1 MSERAGLIKRTIED
15 AAKSA
20 DAVLQQIGVS
30 TDAFARI
37 SLNAV
42 MRNPQIANCTPASL
56 RTTLLDCAQRGV
68 LPDGDSAV
76 IVPYKNRQTG
86 ELNAQLLMGYKGM
99 CDLVRRSIKGVV
111 LRAQVVTNEDDF
123 EYEEGIDEVLRHKRK
138 PDGPR
143 PTEQNIIAVYALA
156 RMPTNPSPEYVVLFK
171 SEIDY
176 IRSTYANAKSPAWTK
191 EYAEQAKKT
200 ALRRLCKTLP
210 IRSGLIQDSE
220 SEVSNLHDQV
230 IDAVA
235 HEGDPDPAAEPGD
248 RETPQPAR
256 RPARR
261 TRAARKTAAPAPP
274 PEPEPP
280 PEPAPPPE
288 PEQPP
293 EPEPNDA
300 LPPNLNF

>member
-68 LPDGDSAV
+68 LPDGDSAA

-111 LRAQVVTNEDDF
+111 LRAQVVTKEDEF
-123 EYEEGIDEVLRHKRK
+123 EYEEGLDEVLRHKRK

-143 PTEQNIIAVYALA
+143 PTEQNIVAVYALA
-156 RMPTNPSPEYVVLFK
+156 RMPNNPSPEYVVLFK

-176 IRSTYANAKSPAWTK
+176 IRSTYANAKSPAWSK

-235 HEGDPDPAAEPGD
+235 AEEGDPDPASRPEQ
-248 RETPQPAR
+248 PQPAR

-261 TRAARKTAAPAPP
+261 ARAARKTATAAPSE

-280 PEPAPPPE
+280 SEPE

-300 LPPNLNF
+300 LPSDLNF